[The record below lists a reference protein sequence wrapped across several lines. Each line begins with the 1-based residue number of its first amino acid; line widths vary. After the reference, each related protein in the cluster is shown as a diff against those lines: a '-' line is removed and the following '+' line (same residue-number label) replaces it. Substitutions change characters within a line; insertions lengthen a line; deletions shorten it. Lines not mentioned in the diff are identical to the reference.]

1 MKTLRRT
8 YNTHVCILYQD
19 SRENSVTGATKTFFR
34 ILQKGHGRELAGY
47 AIL

>member
-1 MKTLRRT
+1 MKTLCGT
-8 YNTHVCILYQD
+8 FTTHVCILYQD
-19 SRENSVTGATKTFFR
+19 SRENPVTGARKTFFR